1 MIVLCIINTI
11 LLMTLIILQ
20 LTDVYLNLKKTSK
33 TEEIA
38 YSEPTH
44 PTNDIEELMIKA
56 EDAAEAAEAL
66 KKAEEALEL
75 NAYGMNTALSNTIS
89 EIMEGKVTK

>member
-1 MIVLCIINTI
+1 
-11 LLMTLIILQ
+11 
-20 LTDVYLNLKKTSK
+20 
-33 TEEIA
+33 
-38 YSEPTH
+38 
-44 PTNDIEELMIKA
+44 MIKA